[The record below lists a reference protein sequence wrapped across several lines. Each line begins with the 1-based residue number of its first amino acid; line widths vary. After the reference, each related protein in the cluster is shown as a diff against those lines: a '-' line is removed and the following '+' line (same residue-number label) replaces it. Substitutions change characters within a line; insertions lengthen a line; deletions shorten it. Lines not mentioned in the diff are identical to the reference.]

1 MPGGAARSGTG
12 PGATFLPAQASN
24 ATMPNPMPTAEPELI
39 DRARSGDRAAHAAL
53 YERFAPMVYTL
64 ARRVLASPAA
74 AEDVL
79 HDTFIDVL
87 SKLGSFRGE
96 SELGYWIRRI
106 AVNRCLMLLRSG
118 WNARRAAEEPD
129 DALLVELPA
138 RISPERAIDLEQAL
152 AALPDVARAV
162 VWLHDVEGYTHREIG
177 RMMGRTTSFSKSQLA
192 RAHER
197 LRALLEID
205 TTRSEQEPCTPAL
218 KTC

>member
-1 MPGGAARSGTG
+1 
-12 PGATFLPAQASN
+12 
-24 ATMPNPMPTAEPELI
+24 MPTVEPELI
-39 DRARSGDRAAHAAL
+39 ERARRGDRAAQAAL

-79 HDTFIDVL
+79 HDTFIDVIG
-87 SKLGSFRGE
+87 KLASFRGE
-96 SELGYWIRRI
+96 SEVGFWIRRI

-118 WNARRAAEEPD
+118 WNARRAGEEPD
-129 DALLVELPA
+129 DALLIETPA
-138 RISPERAIDLEQAL
+138 LISPERALDLEQAL
-152 AALPDVARAV
+152 EALPDVARAV

-177 RMMGRTTSFSKSQLA
+177 QMMGRTTSFSKSQLA

-197 LRALLEID
+197 LRALLEVELEQSE
-205 TTRSEQEPCTPAL
+205 TQTCTRAL